1 MKLTQLTLSN
11 FQGIRKLTLSF
22 PDGCSASI
30 WGDNGTGKTTVYNSL
45 TWLLFDKSSTGVKNF
60 SPKTRD
66 SKGEVHN
73 IENTVE
79 GVFVNE
85 LTGTTITLRKTLKEV
100 YRRKRGSISEDFEGN
115 TTDYYIN
122 GVPAKANEYNRT
134 IEEKFGDAEA
144 IKALTM
150 PNYFPEQLD
159 WQSRRKLLIDT
170 CGDITDEQVI
180 REHED
185 LEELKSYL
193 GQYTVD
199 DYRKI
204 AKAKMT
210 EINKQL
216 QTLPARIDEV
226 MAMIEALPVSDQ
238 SEEELRDRARIL
250 EQKKFE
256 VVDTEDEQTKLE
268 VLNKNRITAIQK
280 LATAQRA
287 YDDAFAEKKRMFEE
301 MRKEYDTSSLELNK
315 RRIEYDL
322 RMAQDELEIVI
333 KRRARLAEEY
343 NKEKDSPEDVSDICV
358 TCGQKLPPEKVESA
372 RQAVRK
378 AKADRLSK
386 IADDVQSQ
394 ASKALIDKL
403 QRKIDEIKILLTQTV
418 RDIEANEHK
427 LSTLPVLPEQESFET
442 TEEYKTIDSE
452 MQTIDSAIKE
462 TRSAIEAK
470 RQEAVDYLRPINDE
484 LEQIQTALKAYENK
498 ALYQNRVNQLE
509 SQEKNL
515 ATEYTKLERG
525 MYLCDQ
531 FTIAKMEM
539 LDENINRLFTK
550 VKFRMYQEQINGGIK
565 DDCEV
570 MIPLPDGRLIP
581 YGYANNAARITAG
594 LEIINCLSAV
604 YGRTMPIIMDNA
616 EAVTHLEKPEN
627 LQVIRLVVSAS
638 DKTLRLELE

>member
-11 FQGIRKLTLSF
+11 FQGIRKLTLAF

-30 WGDNGTGKTTVYNSL
+30 YGQNATGKTTVYNSL

-66 SKGEVHN
+66 GKGEVHN

-85 LTGTTITLRKTLKEV
+85 LDGSTITLRKTLKEV

-122 GVPAKANEYNRT
+122 GVPAKANEYNRI

-185 LEELKSYL
+185 LEELKKYL

-268 VLNKNRITAIQK
+268 ALNKNRITALEK
-280 LATAQRA
+280 LSTAQRA
-287 YDDAFAEKKRMFEE
+287 YNDAFAEKKRMFEE

-315 RRIEYDL
+315 RRLEYDL

-343 NKEKDSPEDVSDICV
+343 NKEKESPEDVSDVCV

-394 ASKALIDKL
+394 ASKALIEKL
-403 QRKIDEIKILLTQTV
+403 QKKIDEIKILLTQTI
-418 RDIEANEHK
+418 REIEVNEHK
-427 LSTLPVLPEQESFET
+427 RSTLPVLPEQEPFET
-442 TEEYKTIDSE
+442 TEEYKTMVSE

-462 TRSAIEAK
+462 TKSAIEAK
-470 RQEAVDYLRPINDE
+470 RQEAVDYLKPINDE
-484 LEQIQTALKAYENK
+484 MEKIQSLLKAYENK
-498 ALYQNRVNQLE
+498 ALYQDRVIQLE
-509 SQEKNL
+509 AEEKSL

-525 MYLCDQ
+525 IYLCDQ

-539 LDENINRLFTK
+539 LDESINRLFTK
-550 VKFRMYQEQINGGIK
+550 VKFRMYQELINGGII

-604 YGRTMPIIMDNA
+604 YGRTMPIFMDNA
-616 EAVTHLEKPEN
+616 EAVTNLEKPKN